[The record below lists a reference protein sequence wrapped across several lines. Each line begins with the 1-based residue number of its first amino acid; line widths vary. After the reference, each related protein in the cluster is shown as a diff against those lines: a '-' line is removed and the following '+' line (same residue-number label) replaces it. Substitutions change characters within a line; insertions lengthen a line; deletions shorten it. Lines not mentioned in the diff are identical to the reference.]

1 MMAEATLF
9 VVDDDLAVRDS
20 VSKLLAGSE
29 FGIETFASTQKFLNQ
44 FDPNRPGCL
53 LIDIQ
58 VPGIEGLDLTKRL
71 KDQKTRYSTIIIMS
85 FAQVSLPAAVMKAG
99 ATDLIEKP
107 FQKEDLLPRVQAA
120 MQLDA
125 ETRRHQTR
133 QIEFG
138 NLLHTLT
145 NREREVF
152 EHVVQGKS
160 TKVIATELGSSYHT
174 VRNQR
179 SSILRKLKA
188 DTVVDAVRKVSEY
201 RSLLESF
208 HQLVDLKED

>member
-1 MMAEATLF
+1 MMAEPTLF
-9 VVDDDLAVRDS
+9 VVDDDLAVRNS
-20 VSKLLAGSE
+20 VSELLAGSG
-29 FGIETFASTQKFLNQ
+29 FVIESFASTQEFLNQ

-71 KDQKTRYSTIIIMS
+71 KDQKTRYSTFVIMA

-99 ATDLIEKP
+99 VTDLIKKP
-107 FQKEDLLPRVQAA
+107 FQKEDLLSRVQAA

-125 ETRRHQTR
+125 ETRRHQSR

-138 NLLHTLT
+138 SLLHSLT

-152 EHVVQGKS
+152 ERVVQGKS

-179 SSILRKLKA
+179 SSILRKLKVG
-188 DTVVDAVRKVSEY
+188 TVVDAVRKVSEY
-201 RSLLESF
+201 RSFEPF
-208 HQLVDLKED
+208 HDLVDPKEN

>member
-1 MMAEATLF
+1 MLAEPTLF
-9 VVDDDLAVRDS
+9 VVDDDLAVRNS
-20 VSKLLAGSE
+20 VSDLLAGSE
-29 FGIETFASTQKFLNQ
+29 FEIESFASTQEFLNQ

-71 KDQKTRYSTIIIMS
+71 KDQKTRFSTILITA

-99 ATDLIEKP
+99 ATDLIKKP
-107 FQKEDLLPRVQAA
+107 FQKEDLLPRVQTAIR
-120 MQLDA
+120 LVA
-125 ETRRHQTR
+125 ETRRHQDR
-133 QIEFG
+133 QIEFS
-138 NLLHTLT
+138 NLLQSLT

-188 DTVVDAVRKVSEY
+188 DTVVDAVRKFSEY
-201 RSLLESF
+201 RSFDSF
-208 HQLVDLKED
+208 HQLTDQKQA